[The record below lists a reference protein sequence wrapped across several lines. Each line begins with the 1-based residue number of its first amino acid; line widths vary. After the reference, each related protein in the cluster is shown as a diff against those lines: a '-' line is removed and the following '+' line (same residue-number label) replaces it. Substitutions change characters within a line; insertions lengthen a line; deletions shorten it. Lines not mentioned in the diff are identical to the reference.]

1 MLEGENEMSLRQ
13 NLRTEK
19 GGEEA
24 DGRTINLEENF
35 TKKTGISEKIP
46 SKKIGTALFHGLNVL
61 GFLSVFYCRTQW
73 LT

>member
-1 MLEGENEMSLRQ
+1 VLEGENEMSLRQ

-35 TKKTGISEKIP
+35 TKK
-46 SKKIGTALFHGLNVL
+46 IGTALFHGLNVL